1 MASRWSP
8 CHLKI
13 LMLAG
18 LQNHISAVGY
28 LVAAVFDEGDGS
40 ALSYR
45 PDDVQAAKRLQAE
58 HDGGLVP
65 AKGETWT
72 KLFEAAPELATCVQK
87 EPLDLL
93 TYANWRLPPA
103 LKTGSIPAFSI
114 FFSDDEV
121 SSSH

>member
-1 MASRWSP
+1 
-8 CHLKI
+8 
-13 LMLAG
+13 MLAG

-87 EPLDLL
+87 APAPCLEDRQHPRFFDLL
-93 TYANWRLPPA
+93 QRR
-103 LKTGSIPAFSI
+103 
-114 FFSDDEV
+114 
-121 SSSH
+121 